1 MSESSDKWPYKPD
14 KETLLSMALTMGLRI
29 GICLPGGG
37 AAGAVQAGMLRA
49 LAPLFRLG
57 HVAALSCASV
67 GALNGAMAAQG
78 RFKEL
83 WNLWWNLK
91 RRDVY
96 SWWRLAKL
104 GSSSFCGVKGLE
116 RLIDEHVNEAAV
128 NSSGIRMFIQ
138 ACDRETGA
146 PGAWKTGDPN
156 LKQWLMASAALPA
169 IFPQVEIN
177 GRWWVDGGVV
187 DNSPMDWL
195 IGECN
200 EILVLHCHPARV
212 PGGPAGQRG
221 RWAMIGH
228 LIRLIYQANQD
239 HDVRAIERRNEDIR
253 SGRMTGHIIAIREVR
268 PEGVELDT
276 LDFKEQKLRAGLVAG
291 YAAGVQLLET
301 LRAKRGELQMH

>member
-1 MSESSDKWPYKPD
+1 MSPLDP
-14 KETLLSMALTMGLRI
+14 MRV

-37 AAGAVQAGMLRA
+37 AAGAIQAGMLRA

-67 GALNGAMAAQG
+67 GSMNGAMAAQM

-83 WNLWWNLK
+83 WDLWWNLK

-104 GSSSFCGVKGLE
+104 GSSSFCGVQGLE
-116 RLIDEHVNEAAV
+116 RLIEEHVNEPAV
-128 NSSGIRMFIQ
+128 NSSGLKLFIQ

-146 PGAWKTGDPN
+146 PAAWKTGDPN
-156 LKQWLMASAALPA
+156 LKQWLLASGALPA

-177 GRWWVDGGVV
+177 GRWYVDGGVV

-200 EILVLHCHPARV
+200 EILVLHCHPARA
-212 PGGPAGQRG
+212 GAGPAGQRS
-221 RWAMIGH
+221 RWAMLGH
-228 LIRLIYQANQD
+228 TLRLVYQANQD
-239 HDVRAIERRNEDIR
+239 HDVRAIQRRNEDIR
-253 SGRMTGHIIAIREVR
+253 AGRMTGHIIAIREVR

-276 LDFKEQKLRAGLVAG
+276 LDFKEQKIRAGLVAG